1 MELPKMVMKATYRQ
15 TVAHWISIIVHPVA
29 FPLLTVALLT
39 NLATNSWSYAARI
52 TFLGV
57 ALTALP
63 VAALVVWQ
71 VSRGHWTDLDV
82 SVRRQRYA
90 LYPVGLLCMALMI
103 GVFVAIHAPR
113 LAIGLAIALG
123 LASSVDG
130 LINFVYK
137 VSAHATGAAV
147 CAAFLWFV
155 PGWGIPATL
164 AAILVGWS
172 RVELGRHTRGQVL
185 LGWGVGLAGTL
196 AALFTLLAL

>member
-1 MELPKMVMKATYRQ
+1 MVMKATYRQ

-39 NLATNSWSYAARI
+39 NLATNSWSYAVRI

-103 GVFVAIHAPR
+103 GVFVAIQAPR
-113 LAIGLAIALG
+113 LAIALAIALG
-123 LASSVDG
+123 VASSVDG
-130 LINFVYK
+130 LINFAYK

-164 AAILVGWS
+164 AALLVGWS
-172 RVELGRHTRGQVL
+172 RVALGRHTRGQVL

-196 AALFTLLAL
+196 AAMFTLVAL

>member
-1 MELPKMVMKATYRQ
+1 MVMKATYRQ

-39 NLATNSWSYAARI
+39 DLATNSWSDAARI
-52 TFLGV
+52 TVLSI
-57 ALTALP
+57 ALTAAP
-63 VAALVVWQ
+63 VAALVIWQ

-90 LYPVGLLCMALMI
+90 LYPISLLCMALMI
-103 GVFVAIHAPR
+103 VVFLAIHAPR
-113 LAIGLAIALG
+113 LALGLAIALG
-123 LASSVDG
+123 VANIADG
-130 LINFVYK
+130 LINFAYK

-164 AAILVGWS
+164 AALLVGWS

-196 AALFTLLAL
+196 AALFTLVAL